1 MTDLVELLTHCPI
14 CEQTLTVQKLHCE
27 SCHTIIENN
36 FSLSRLMTLS
46 KEQLHFVETFLLC
59 RGNIKEMEKKLQ
71 ISYPTVRNR
80 LDAIVESLADTH
92 THDVLTDI
100 QNKKI
105 DADEGIEQIRTWKE
119 EK

>member
-1 MTDLVELLTHCPI
+1 MTNLVELLTHCPI
-14 CEQTLTVQKLHCE
+14 CEQTL
-27 SCHTIIENN
+27 
-36 FSLSRLMTLS
+36 
-46 KEQLHFVETFLLC
+46 
-59 RGNIKEMEKKLQ
+59 
-71 ISYPTVRNR
+71 TVRNR